1 MIQVTLLEHTPEPE
15 RVVAMSARLCY
26 SPSGAAELSEKM
38 TPETVEKM
46 VKMLVEMGHASTLEH
61 VSFTF
66 GIEGVSRT
74 LTHQLVRHRIASYSQ
89 QSQRY
94 VAAHDFAYITPP
106 SIAEKPEA
114 KEKFDA
120 LMKSIREAYDTFT
133 EMGVPKE
140 DARYVLANAT
150 ETKIVVTMNARSLLH
165 FFNLRCCNRAQ
176 WEIRALA
183 YKMLAEVKKVALREV
198 RRNDKNA
205 RGIKV
210 LYGEKKTTCRT
221 RGGEGRGEIAEKAAA
236 PKNDAGNRPAGAEHP
251 ARGCGGWAQCGD
263 GGAEKRPC
271 RQSPLGCRGGRARL
285 DSRDRKD
292 GAGKRRYCRDGR
304 AEQNRGNSA
313 RVSPSRR
320 AGLYGACRLYVVG

>member
-1 MIQVTLLEHTPEPE
+1 MIRVALLEHTPDPE

-26 SPSGAAELSEKM
+26 SPSGASELAEKM

-106 SIAEKPEA
+106 TIAEKPEA
-114 KEKFDA
+114 KERFDA
-120 LMKSIREAYDTFT
+120 LMKEIRAAYDSFI
-133 EMGVPKE
+133 ELGVPKE
-140 DARYVLANAT
+140 DARYVLANAA

-176 WEIRALA
+176 WEIRELA
-183 YKMLAEVKKVALREV
+183 YKML
-198 RRNDKNA
+198 D
-205 RGIKV
+205 
-210 LYGEKKTTCRT
+210 
-221 RGGEGRGEIAEKAAA
+221 
-236 PKNDAGNRPAGAEHP
+236 
-251 ARGCGGWAQCGD
+251 
-263 GGAEKRPC
+263 
-271 RQSPLGCRGGRARL
+271 
-285 DSRDRKD
+285 
-292 GAGKRRYCRDGR
+292 
-304 AEQNRGNSA
+304 
-313 RVSPSRR
+313 
-320 AGLYGACRLYVVG
+320 